1 MVDVFLLS
9 GTLGRMKSTM
19 RSKWKSATV
28 LTLLFAAAAIFGCYA
43 VAATPPQ
50 QNWEPSIRAF
60 EEQDKISP
68 PKPGAIVF
76 TGSSSVAR
84 WESLSG
90 DMKGLSVINR
100 GFGGSQWSDLNYYVD
115 RVVVAYHPPAVVVY
129 EGDNDLSAESSK
141 TPEAV
146 AKDAEQFI
154 TTVRAAL
161 PDTRIYILSI
171 KPSKARWQRWP
182 LMKRAN
188 AIIRDYARTQQQVQ
202 YIDITPLMFDQSGQ
216 LRDDLFAEDGL
227 HPNAKCYAQWASVI
241 RPALEKGAAAAH

>member
-1 MVDVFLLS
+1 
-9 GTLGRMKSTM
+9 MKSTM
-19 RSKWKSATV
+19 RSKWKSAVV
-28 LTLLFAAAAIFGCYA
+28 LAFLLAAVVIFGHYL

-50 QNWEPSIRAF
+50 QDWEPSIRAF
-60 EEQDKISP
+60 EEQDKTSP

-76 TGSSSVAR
+76 TGSSTVAR
-84 WESLSG
+84 WDSLSS
-90 DMKGLSVINR
+90 DMKGLNVINR
-100 GFGGSQWSDLNYYVD
+100 GFGGSQWSDLNHYVD
-115 RVVVAYHPPAVVVY
+115 RVVIAYHPPAVVVY

-188 AIIRDYARTQQQVQ
+188 AMIRDYIRAQQRVE
-202 YIDITPLMFDQSGQ
+202 YIDITPLMFDKSGK
-216 LRDDLFAEDGL
+216 LRDDLFVEDGL
-227 HPNAKCYAQWASVI
+227 HVNAKGYALWASVI
-241 RPALEKGAAAAH
+241 RPALEKRAAAAR